1 MTELP
6 VGMSVGVCGVFFK
19 VFQSVWVCV
28 GVLRNAEM
36 SGNGRSLVKR
46 HRIVTKLPVGMSVGV
61 CGVFFDV
68 FGSVWVCV
76 GVCGC
81 VWVCVGV
88 CGGFSRNP
96 I

>member
-28 GVLRNAEM
+28 GVLRNAAM
-36 SGNGRSLVKR
+36 SGNCRSLVYR
-46 HRIVTKLPVGMSVGV
+46 HRIVTKHPVDMSVGV

-68 FGSVWVCV
+68 FE
-76 GVCGC
+76 C
-81 VWVCVGV
+81 VWVCVGA
-88 CGGFSRNP
+88 
-96 I
+96 

>member
-1 MTELP
+1 MVPRFQKSKKKFLIL
-6 VGMSVGVCGVFFK
+6 CGCFP
-19 VFQSVWVCV
+19 Q
-28 GVLRNAEM
+28 

-68 FGSVWVCV
+68 FG
-76 GVCGC
+76 C

-88 CGGFSRNP
+88 CGGFSRNHVLGYNLNL
-96 I
+96 